1 VGKEARTGGLAGKR
15 PEMAR
20 KAIFS
25 EGRGLRVRVVR
36 PHECRGIPFS
46 PNNEA
51 RGPWPTGHMP
61 RSSPCAHRG
70 RAEPAPPRGGPSRAR
85 WPCGENPG
93 ITQRSVFSEGR
104 GLRVRVARPGSCGG
118 KIFPGHAEPPL
129 GSDER
134 LRLTLGRYKVIEAQP
149 SLFPTFGIFLAIL
162 TQWSQ
167 LGTDPRGLRK
177 GPSFP
182 RWLRRQEGGGFC
194 LSGREEIATE
204 ETDRPRHTMDTQ

>member
-1 VGKEARTGGLAGKR
+1 MRQEVPGLPDTCLGQARALFAGVRSLPLRGVGHPGQDGLG
-15 PEMAR
+15 E
-20 KAIFS
+20 
-25 EGRGLRVRVVR
+25 
-36 PHECRGIPFS
+36 
-46 PNNEA
+46 
-51 RGPWPTGHMP
+51 
-61 RSSPCAHRG
+61 
-70 RAEPAPPRGGPSRAR
+70 
-85 WPCGENPG
+85 ENPG
-93 ITQRSVFSEGR
+93 ITRKAFFSEGR
-104 GLRVRVARPGSCGG
+104 TPCVRVAWPGSCGG

-134 LRLTLGRYKVIEAQP
+134 LRLTLVRYKVIEAQP
-149 SLFPTFGIFLAIL
+149 SLSPRFGIFLATF
-162 TQWSQ
+162 TQRSQ

>member
-1 VGKEARTGGLAGKR
+1 MR
-15 PEMAR
+15 
-20 KAIFS
+20 
-25 EGRGLRVRVVR
+25 
-36 PHECRGIPFS
+36 
-46 PNNEA
+46 
-51 RGPWPTGHMP
+51 
-61 RSSPCAHRG
+61 RSSPSLTPG
-70 RAEPAPPRGGPSRAR
+70 RAEPAPPRRGRALHGEPSGEGPEMAR
-85 WPCGENPG
+85 KAF
-93 ITQRSVFSEGR
+93 FSEGR
-104 GLRVRVARPGSCGG
+104 TPCVRVAWPGSCGG
-118 KIFPGHAEPPL
+118 KIFPGYAEPPL

-134 LRLTLGRYKVIEAQP
+134 LRLTLVRYKVIEAQP
-149 SLFPTFGIFLAIL
+149 SLSPRFGIFLAIL

>member
-1 VGKEARTGGLAGKR
+1 MSSRPASWRETGGQKGGDLVVGAMPSSAGVR
-15 PEMAR
+15 SPSLRGVGQPGQDGLGEENPGIAR
-20 KAIFS
+20 RAFFS
-25 EGRGLRVRVVR
+25 EGR
-36 PHECRGIPFS
+36 
-46 PNNEA
+46 
-51 RGPWPTGHMP
+51 T
-61 RSSPCAHRG
+61 PC
-70 RAEPAPPRGGPSRAR
+70 
-85 WPCGENPG
+85 
-93 ITQRSVFSEGR
+93 
-104 GLRVRVARPGSCGG
+104 VRVAWPGSCGG

-134 LRLTLGRYKVIEAQP
+134 LRLTLVRYKVIESQRTISP
-149 SLFPTFGIFLAIL
+149 RFGIFLAIL
-162 TQWSQ
+162 TQWSR

>member
-1 VGKEARTGGLAGKR
+1 MPFRGKPGNGAKGGFLGGARSPRPRCKAVRKPRHNMIIGSKGTPGGLPGTCLGEARAFPAGVRSPPLRGGLSKLGWPCGESSGITRRAF
-15 PEMAR
+15 
-20 KAIFS
+20 FS
-25 EGRGLRVRVVR
+25 EGR
-36 PHECRGIPFS
+36 
-46 PNNEA
+46 
-51 RGPWPTGHMP
+51 T
-61 RSSPCAHRG
+61 PC
-70 RAEPAPPRGGPSRAR
+70 
-85 WPCGENPG
+85 
-93 ITQRSVFSEGR
+93 
-104 GLRVRVARPGSCGG
+104 VRVAWPGSCGG

-134 LRLTLGRYKVIEAQP
+134 LRLTLVRYKVIEAQL
-149 SLFPTFGIFLAIL
+149 SLSPRFGIFLAIL
-162 TQWSQ
+162 TQWSR